1 MSEGKLCLLCCVVLE
16 LVWVV
21 TVLLVLGRE
30 QEYILQYSVWCLM
43 KSVTVLK
50 FFTLTHYK
58 ELLTGYETVWIQHRR
73 LCVTNIS
80 KQDSAR
86 RRCYFFIVVLLPVT
100 STDPPWNDKQVQPKT
115 VYHFIYL
122 NRFKGWS
129 SWKEKWCL
137 CVFLCLW
144 KDDGIHQS
152 FKTDL
157 CSNVLLLTS
166 LQMCLYGL
174 FVCFQCIFLYLQV
187 INDRQYIFFGMVLK
201 EVSSCKW
208 HVRNHKYRPRNC
220 QMVTN

>member
-1 MSEGKLCLLCCVVLE
+1 
-16 LVWVV
+16 
-21 TVLLVLGRE
+21 
-30 QEYILQYSVWCLM
+30 M

-50 FFTLTHYK
+50 FFILTHYK
-58 ELLTGYETVWIQHRR
+58 ELLTGYETVWIQHGR
-73 LCVTNIS
+73 LCVTYIS

-144 KDDGIHQS
+144 KDDAKHQMFCYWHHYKCVCMFCLYVFSVFLCTCRLLMIDNIYFLAWYWRRSPVVSGTLGITHIDQETVKWWQIRNRKS
-152 FKTDL
+152 
-157 CSNVLLLTS
+157 SYRHLLTPT
-166 LQMCLYGL
+166 L
-174 FVCFQCIFLYLQV
+174 
-187 INDRQYIFFGMVLK
+187 D
-201 EVSSCKW
+201 EPA
-208 HVRNHKYRPRNC
+208 NHGSRK
-220 QMVTN
+220 

>member
-50 FFTLTHYK
+50 FFILTHYK
-58 ELLTGYETVWIQHRR
+58 ELLTGYETVWIQHGR
-73 LCVTNIS
+73 LCVTYIS

-86 RRCYFFIVVLLPVT
+86 TQCYFFIVVLLPVT

-129 SWKEKWCL
+129 SSKEKWCL

-144 KDDGIHQS
+144 KDDGIHQM
-152 FKTDL
+152 FCYWHHYK
-157 CSNVLLLTS
+157 CVC
-166 LQMCLYGL
+166 MVCLYVFRVFL
-174 FVCFQCIFLYLQV
+174 CTCRLLIINIYIFLGITTVDQ
-187 INDRQYIFFGMVLK
+187 K
-201 EVSSCKW
+201 
-208 HVRNHKYRPRNC
+208 NC
-220 QMVTN
+220 QMVTWFNHIWFH